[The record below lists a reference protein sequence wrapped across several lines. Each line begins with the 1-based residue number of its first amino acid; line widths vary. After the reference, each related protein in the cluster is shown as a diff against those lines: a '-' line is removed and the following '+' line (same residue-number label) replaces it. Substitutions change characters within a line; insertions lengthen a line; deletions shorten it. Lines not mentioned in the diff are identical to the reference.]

1 MAAVPR
7 PCQRTGLGV
16 FLWEHCQRRDSPIFA
31 TCTTGLQKHRR
42 ELWREFGISL
52 KAGYKILEGKKIRST
67 LAGC

>member
-1 MAAVPR
+1 MPENRLGRFFVGTLPAA
-7 PCQRTGLGV
+7 
-16 FLWEHCQRRDSPIFA
+16 
-31 TCTTGLQKHRR
+31 GLQKHRR